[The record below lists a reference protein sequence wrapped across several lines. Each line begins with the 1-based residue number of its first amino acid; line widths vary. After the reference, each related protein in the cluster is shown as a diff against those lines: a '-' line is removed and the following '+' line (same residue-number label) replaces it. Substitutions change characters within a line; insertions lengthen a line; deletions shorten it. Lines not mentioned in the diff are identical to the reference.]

1 MDKFMIEAIV
11 EAKAGMAEGNS
22 PIGSV
27 FVKDGEILGR
37 GRNTLMRTSDP
48 TAHAEMEAYRD
59 AAQYIAK
66 SCKPED
72 VQNVLAGGII
82 YTTMMPCPMRRS
94 DHSLRCESRCCRRNT
109 VLCGLG
115 DATTYGTARYRC
127 DGARGTGKHRNDGRV
142 FRTKPR
148 TPPSL
153 QQWSATAA
161 QTLSSEHRHFP
172 RASYGR

>member
-27 FVKDGEILGR
+27 FVKAGEILGR

-82 YTTMMPCPMRRS
+82 YTTMMPCPMCAGAIIRFGAKAVVVAETRS
-94 DHSLRCESRCCRRNT
+94 YADSGTQPLMERQGIDVT
-109 VLCGLG
+109 VLEAPESIAMMEEYFGQNPERRQAYNSG
-115 DATTYGTARYRC
+115 
-127 DGARGTGKHRNDGRV
+127 
-142 FRTKPR
+142 PR
-148 TPPSL
+148 LPL
-153 QQWSATAA
+153 K
-161 QTLSSEHRHFP
+161 L
-172 RASYGR
+172 